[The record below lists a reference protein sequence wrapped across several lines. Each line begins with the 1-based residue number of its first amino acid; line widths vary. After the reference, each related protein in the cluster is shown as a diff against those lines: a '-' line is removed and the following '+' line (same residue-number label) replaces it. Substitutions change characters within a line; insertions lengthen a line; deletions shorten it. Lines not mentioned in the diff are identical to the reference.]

1 MSTQRQS
8 FSWLFSSNPVL
19 GATSISPDGS
29 SFTAVL
35 PEAFQLPQNATNVT
49 VEVNSAT
56 IWYNTFN
63 VTEKNNQFR
72 WRNVGSGAGFF
83 TLFIPPGLYSFD
95 GLAAE
100 LYSQLSD
107 GGNTT
112 YRLVANQPNQRV
124 YESFVPS
131 QFGIIQTWWPEGTFY
146 DILGFD
152 LNRIT
157 TYPNVVPAAYAGNRT
172 ARFNTVDYYLLHSS
186 LVSRGIRT
194 NGTYLQVIA
203 QVPINAP
210 PGAELLYEP
219 QNPVVT
225 PANELIGAVV
235 SQVTTLLT
243 DSNNNPVD
251 TQGEAYTVGVVI
263 RWSVPVY
270 Q

>member
-8 FSWLFSSNPVL
+8 FSWLFSSSPVL

-56 IWYNTFN
+56 IWFNEFN
-63 VTEKNNQFR
+63 VTEANNQFQFQR
-72 WRNVGSGAGFF
+72 VFPAIVQ
-83 TLFIPPGLYSFD
+83 TIFIPPGLYSFD
-95 GLAAE
+95 ALAAQ

-107 GGNTT
+107 AGITN
-112 YRLVANQPNQRV
+112 YRLVASQPNQRV
-124 YESFVPS
+124 NESFTSLPN
-131 QFGIIQTWWPEGTFY
+131 GIVQTFWPAGTFW
-146 DILGFD
+146 DLVGFTLGRNTVFP
-152 LNRIT
+152 NAGPAV
-157 TYPNVVPAAYAGNRT
+157 YPGDRT
-172 ARFNTVDYYLLHSS
+172 ARFNTIDYYLIHSS

-210 PGAELLYEP
+210 PGSELLYEP

-225 PANELIGAVV
+225 PANELTGAVV

-251 TQGEAYTVGVVI
+251 TRGEAYTVGVVI
-263 RWSVPVY
+263 RFSVPIY

>member
-8 FSWLFSSNPVL
+8 FSWLFSSSPVL
-19 GATSISPDGS
+19 GASSISRDGS
-29 SFTAVL
+29 QFTAIL
-35 PEAFQLPQNATNVT
+35 PEAFQLPENATNVT

-63 VTEKNNQFR
+63 VTEANNQFKFQR
-72 WRNVGSGAGFF
+72 VTPAVLQ
-83 TLFIPPGLYSFD
+83 TVFIPPGLYSFD
-95 GLAAE
+95 ALAAE
-100 LYSQLSD
+100 LYSQLSNA
-107 GGNTT
+107 GITN
-112 YRLVANQPNQRV
+112 YRLVANQPSQRV
-124 YESFVPS
+124 YESFVV
-131 QFGIIQTWWPEGTFY
+131 QANGIVRTEWPEGTF
-146 DILGFD
+146 FD
-152 LNRIT
+152 LVGFNQNRFT
-157 TYPNVVPAAYAGNRT
+157 VYPNTVPVTYIGNRT
-172 ARFNTVDYYLLHSS
+172 ARFNTVDYYLIHSS

-194 NGTYLQVIA
+194 NGTFLQVIA

-225 PANELIGAVV
+225 PANELIGAIV

-263 RWSVPVY
+263 RWSVPIY
-270 Q
+270 NQ